1 MREKCAELGADRVFD
16 KSSELDELI
25 AYCTRLGEG
34 GGDSHKA
41 QPSARLD

>member
-34 GGDSHKA
+34 GGDGSV
-41 QPSARLD
+41 QPSAAA